1 MLLPPS
7 LSVAD
12 SPTIV
17 FEGDKV
23 RAEQQKR
30 IEEEVHAPVT
40 DGASDKESAI
50 HVESR

>member
-1 MLLPPS
+1 M
-7 LSVAD
+7 
-12 SPTIV
+12 

-30 IEEEVHAPVT
+30 IEEEVLENKVPIP

-50 HVESR
+50 HVEGRK